1 MQVLHEDEQP
11 ADQVLHLYDAS
22 SAWVLATPQP
32 AFLPGSF
39 VEEMDL
45 NTELEGIGSAPTAH
59 GATSLSPRTVSM
71 RGAAM
76 ALDLR
81 GNTTASPTAGD
92 TRVPHIM
99 MLPRSTFSLRA
110 QLMHVFVS
118 YRVSSEG
125 ALGNGMSGLLA
136 EKMRTLSM
144 DRSKELQIP
153 RQGWGIWPKGAK
165 KPVRFREE
173 QAKVFLDRDCL
184 QDGQSWLAG
193 FVHGSDPSPTASI
206 PNPLGSRSPKS
217 CTLHPAREPCALT
230 QVVGFSSVYAA
241 SELDGGR

>member
-1 MQVLHEDEQP
+1 MVLHEDAQP
-11 ADQVLHLYDAS
+11 ADQVLPLYDAA

-45 NTELEGIGSAPTAH
+45 DAELEGIGSAPAAH
-59 GATSLSPRTVSM
+59 GATSLRRRTVSM

-76 ALDLR
+76 ALDLH

-92 TRVPHIM
+92 TRVPHIR
-99 MLPRSTFSLRA
+99 MLPRSTFSLRG

-118 YRVSSEG
+118 YRVATEG

-136 EKMRTLSM
+136 EKIRTLSM
-144 DRSKELQIP
+144 DRSQELQIP
-153 RQGWGIWPKGAK
+153 RQGWGMWPKGAK
-165 KPVRFREE
+165 KPVRYREE

-193 FVHGSDPSPTASI
+193 FVQGLDPNPTASI
-206 PNPLGSRSPKS
+206 SNPLGSRSPKS
-217 CTLHPAREPCALT
+217 CTLHPERGPCALT
-230 QVVGFSSVYAA
+230 QVVGFSSVYAP
-241 SELDGGR
+241 SELDGER